1 MQITFVQSGVPRP
14 VSVLDEYVRV
24 TSGIDSAD
32 GPKADE
38 TDGEVRK
45 ARDTAVSER
54 RFRFL
59 VAGYAVS
66 SYGTFLNMVAL
77 NLFVYETTGRALAM
91 GLFMAVRLASGF
103 VAGLVVGGLLARFSA
118 KSIMLWANVAQG
130 AVMLVLILAP
140 DGLLTGA
147 LMAVSVVIGA
157 CGTLFMVALRSSIP
171 EMVGEDRRAWA
182 NSISITGRSLAMVAG
197 FASAGVVVSLVGY
210 TAAFLLDMATFVA
223 CAVTVALL
231 PIAGGKGADGKAA
244 DGKKASGKGTAGGG
258 ADGNGADGAA
268 SEGSGA
274 EKDASGVSS
283 AKGGR
288 RWRPVA
294 FLALAAAPGMGL
306 MVALRGV
313 DSFGSSSHNA
323 ALPIYSTSLDASNP
337 AVFVSAFW
345 CVWALGNIGAQ
356 QVIQRYAQ
364 RTGRS
369 VGALGFGYG
378 TVVMSA
384 AFIAAFAGFPLAVT
398 AVIALI
404 AGAADGLTE
413 VAYTSHLQTL
423 PATLRGHAFGLSATF
438 ENLGFGVGMILVAA
452 ALDRFSPL
460 AVVGWS
466 HGAAVV
472 GAVVFLLRVAG
483 VRRAARGRTGL
494 REEEAVEGRPDRGD
508 RDGAEVSRG

>member
-1 MQITFVQSGVPRP
+1 M
-14 VSVLDEYVRV
+14 
-24 TSGIDSAD
+24 TSGIDNAD
-32 GPKADE
+32 GPKTDEAD
-38 TDGEVRK
+38 GGARK
-45 ARDTAVSER
+45 DRDTAVSER

-118 KSIMLWANVAQG
+118 KSIMLWANVGQG

-182 NSISITGRSLAMVAG
+182 NSLSITGRSLAMVAG

-210 TAAFLLDMATFVA
+210 TAAFLVDMATFVA

-231 PIAGGKGADGKAA
+231 PIAGGRGAGGSGAAKGADGRAA
-244 DGKKASGKGTAGGG
+244 DGAG
-258 ADGNGADGAA
+258 
-268 SEGSGA
+268 
-274 EKDASGVSS
+274 KDAPGAPS

-288 RWRPVA
+288 RRRPVA

-313 DSFGSSSHNA
+313 DAFGSSSHNA

-466 HGAAVV
+466 HGAAIVV
-472 GAVVFLLRVAG
+472 AVVFLLRVAG
-483 VRRAARGRTGL
+483 VRRAERAGRAGL
-494 REEEAVEGRPDRGD
+494 RKEEAVEGRPDRGD
-508 RDGAEVSRG
+508 RDGAEVSGG

>member
-1 MQITFVQSGVPRP
+1 
-14 VSVLDEYVRV
+14 
-24 TSGIDSAD
+24 
-32 GPKADE
+32 
-38 TDGEVRK
+38 
-45 ARDTAVSER
+45 
-54 RFRFL
+54 
-59 VAGYAVS
+59 
-66 SYGTFLNMVAL
+66 MVAL
-77 NLFVYETTGRALAM
+77 NLFVYEMTGRALAM

-118 KSIMLWANVAQG
+118 KSIMLWANVGQG

-140 DGLLTGA
+140 DSLVTGA

-182 NSISITGRSLAMVAG
+182 NSLSITGRSMAMVAG

-210 TAAFLLDMATFVA
+210 TAAFLLDMATFVV

-231 PIAGGKGADGKAA
+231 PIAGGKGAGSEA
-244 DGKKASGKGTAGGG
+244 GASAGAGKGEKEAK
-258 ADGNGADGAA
+258 
-268 SEGSGA
+268 SGP
-274 EKDASGVSS
+274 
-283 AKGGR
+283 

-294 FLALAAAPGMGL
+294 FLALAAAPGLGL

-313 DSFGSSSHNA
+313 DAFGSSSHNA

-356 QVIQRYAQ
+356 QVIQRYTQ
-364 RTGRS
+364 RTGKT

-466 HGAAVV
+466 HGAAIVV
-472 GAVVFLLRVAG
+472 AVVFLLRVAAL
-483 VRRAARGRTGL
+483 RRAEPAGPMGPAGGAGRAGL
-494 REEEAVEGRPDRGD
+494 RKEEAVEGRPDRGD

>member
-1 MQITFVQSGVPRP
+1 MG
-14 VSVLDEYVRV
+14 
-24 TSGIDSAD
+24 SAD

-38 TDGEVRK
+38 TDGDARK

-118 KSIMLWANVAQG
+118 KSIMLWANVGQG

-140 DGLLTGA
+140 DGMLTGA

-182 NSISITGRSLAMVAG
+182 NSLSITGRSLAMVAG

-210 TAAFLLDMATFVA
+210 TAAFLVDMATFVA

-231 PIAGGKGADGKAA
+231 PIAGGKGAGGKGAGGKEA
-244 DGKKASGKGTAGGG
+244 DGSAPEAAEGSKGSGSSG
-258 ADGNGADGAA
+258 
-268 SEGSGA
+268 GSGA
-274 EKDASGVSS
+274 GQDASA
-283 AKGGR
+283 AKSGR

-313 DSFGSSSHNA
+313 DAFGSSSHNA

-466 HGAAVV
+466 HGAAIVV
-472 GAVVFLLRVAG
+472 AVVFLLRVAG
-483 VRRAARGRTGL
+483 VRRAERTGRAGL
-494 REEEAVEGRPDRGD
+494 RKEEVVEGRPDRGD
-508 RDGAEVSRG
+508 RDGAEVSGG

>member
-1 MQITFVQSGVPRP
+1 M
-14 VSVLDEYVRV
+14 DN
-24 TSGIDSAD
+24 AD
-32 GPKADE
+32 GPKTDEAD
-38 TDGEVRK
+38 GGARK
-45 ARDTAVSER
+45 DRDTAVSER

-118 KSIMLWANVAQG
+118 KSIMLWANVGQG

-182 NSISITGRSLAMVAG
+182 NSLSITGRSLAMVAG

-210 TAAFLLDMATFVA
+210 TAAFLVDMATFVA

-231 PIAGGKGADGKAA
+231 PIAGGKGAGGSGAAKGADGRAA
-244 DGKKASGKGTAGGG
+244 DGAG
-258 ADGNGADGAA
+258 
-268 SEGSGA
+268 
-274 EKDASGVSS
+274 KDAPGAPS
-283 AKGGR
+283 AKGR
-288 RWRPVA
+288 RLRRPVA

-313 DSFGSSSHNA
+313 DAFGSSSHNA

-466 HGAAVV
+466 HGAAIVV
-472 GAVVFLLRVAG
+472 AVVFLLRVAG
-483 VRRAARGRTGL
+483 VRRAERAGRAGL
-494 REEEAVEGRPDRGD
+494 RKEEAVEGRPDRGD
-508 RDGAEVSRG
+508 RDGAEVSGG

>member
-1 MQITFVQSGVPRP
+1 MG
-14 VSVLDEYVRV
+14 
-24 TSGIDSAD
+24 SAD
-32 GPKADE
+32 GPTADE
-38 TDGEVRK
+38 PDGGSRK
-45 ARDTAVSER
+45 TRDNAVSER

-118 KSIMLWANVAQG
+118 KSIMLWANVGQG

-140 DGLLTGA
+140 DSLVTGA
-147 LMAVSVVIGA
+147 LTAVSVVIGA

-182 NSISITGRSLAMVAG
+182 NSLSITGRSMAMVAG

-210 TAAFLLDMATFVA
+210 TAAFLLDMATFVV

-231 PIAGGKGADGKAA
+231 PIAGGKGAGSAA
-244 DGKKASGKGTAGGG
+244 GAFGAGKGGKEAK
-258 ADGNGADGAA
+258 
-268 SEGSGA
+268 SGP
-274 EKDASGVSS
+274 
-283 AKGGR
+283 

-294 FLALAAAPGMGL
+294 FLALAAAPGLGL

-313 DSFGSSSHNA
+313 DAFGSSSHNA
-323 ALPIYSTSLDASNP
+323 ALPVYSASLDASNP

-356 QVIQRYAQ
+356 QVIQRYTQ
-364 RTGRS
+364 RTGRT
-369 VGALGFGYG
+369 VGTLGFGYG

-404 AGAADGLTE
+404 AGGADGLTE

-466 HGAAVV
+466 HGAAIVV
-472 GAVVFLLRVAG
+472 AVVFLLRVAAL
-483 VRRAARGRTGL
+483 RRAEPAGPMGCGGGAGRAGL
-494 REEEAVEGRPDRGD
+494 RKEEAVERRPDRGD
-508 RDGAEVSRG
+508 RDGAEVSGG

>member
-14 VSVLDEYVRV
+14 ASVLDEYVRV
-24 TSGIDSAD
+24 TSGMGSAD

-38 TDGEVRK
+38 TDGDARK

-118 KSIMLWANVAQG
+118 KSIMLWANVGQG

-140 DGLLTGA
+140 DGMLTGA

-182 NSISITGRSLAMVAG
+182 NSLSITGRSLAMVAG

-210 TAAFLLDMATFVA
+210 TAAFLVDMATFVA

-231 PIAGGKGADGKAA
+231 PIAGGKGAGGSAPEAA
-244 DGKKASGKGTAGGG
+244 
-258 ADGNGADGAA
+258 
-268 SEGSGA
+268 EGSGGSGA
-274 EKDASGVSS
+274 GKDASA
-283 AKGGR
+283 AKSGR

-294 FLALAAAPGMGL
+294 FLALAAAPAMGL

-313 DSFGSSSHNA
+313 DAFGSSSHNA

-466 HGAAVV
+466 HGAAIVV
-472 GAVVFLLRVAG
+472 AVVFLLRVAG
-483 VRRAARGRTGL
+483 VRRAERTGRAGL
-494 REEEAVEGRPDRGD
+494 RKEEAVEGRPDRGD
-508 RDGAEVSRG
+508 RDGAEVSGG

>member
-1 MQITFVQSGVPRP
+1 MG
-14 VSVLDEYVRV
+14 
-24 TSGIDSAD
+24 SAD
-32 GPKADE
+32 GPRADE
-38 TDGEVRK
+38 ADGGSRK
-45 ARDTAVSER
+45 SGEAREARDTAVSER

-118 KSIMLWANVAQG
+118 KSIMLWANVGQG

-182 NSISITGRSLAMVAG
+182 NSLSITGRSLAMVAG

-210 TAAFLLDMATFVA
+210 TAAFVVDMATFVA

-231 PIAGGKGADGKAA
+231 PIAGGKGAGAA
-244 DGKKASGKGTAGGG
+244 KGAEAEG
-258 ADGNGADGAA
+258 ADGTAA
-268 SEGSGA
+268 EGSGDQKA
-274 EKDASGVSS
+274 ASGAAS

-313 DSFGSSSHNA
+313 DAFGSSSHNA

-466 HGAAVV
+466 HGAAIVV
-472 GAVVFLLRVAG
+472 AVVFLLRVAG
-483 VRRAARGRTGL
+483 VRRAERGGRAGRAGL
-494 REEEAVEGRPDRGD
+494 RKEEAVEGRPDRGD
-508 RDGAEVSRG
+508 RDGAEVSGG

>member
-1 MQITFVQSGVPRP
+1 MG
-14 VSVLDEYVRV
+14 
-24 TSGIDSAD
+24 SAD

-38 TDGEVRK
+38 TDGGSRK
-45 ARDTAVSER
+45 SREARETAVAER

-77 NLFVYETTGRALAM
+77 NLFVYETTGRAVAM

-103 VAGLVVGGLLARFSA
+103 VAGLVVGGLLARFRA
-118 KSIMLWANVAQG
+118 KSIMLWANVGQG

-140 DGLLTGA
+140 DGMLTGA

-182 NSISITGRSLAMVAG
+182 NSLSITGRSLAMVAG

-210 TAAFLLDMATFVA
+210 TAAFLVDMATFVA

-231 PIAGGKGADGKAA
+231 PIAGGRG
-244 DGKKASGKGTAGGG
+244 AGGS
-258 ADGNGADGAA
+258 APKD
-268 SEGSGA
+268 SEGSEGSESSVGSGA
-274 EKDASGVSS
+274 GKDASA
-283 AKGGR
+283 AKSGR

-313 DSFGSSSHNA
+313 DAFGSSSHNA

-356 QVIQRYAQ
+356 QVIQRYAR

-423 PATLRGHAFGLSATF
+423 PATLRGHAFGVSATF

-466 HGAAVV
+466 HGAAIVV
-472 GAVVFLLRVAG
+472 AVVFLLRVAG
-483 VRRAARGRTGL
+483 VRRAERTGL
-494 REEEAVEGRPDRGD
+494 RKEEAVEGRPDRGD

>member
-1 MQITFVQSGVPRP
+1 
-14 VSVLDEYVRV
+14 
-24 TSGIDSAD
+24 
-32 GPKADE
+32 
-38 TDGEVRK
+38 
-45 ARDTAVSER
+45 
-54 RFRFL
+54 
-59 VAGYAVS
+59 
-66 SYGTFLNMVAL
+66 MVAL

-91 GLFMAVRLASGF
+91 GLFMAVRLGSGF
-103 VAGLVVGGLLARFSA
+103 VAGLVVGALLARFSA
-118 KSIMLWANVAQG
+118 KSIMLWANVGQG
-130 AVMLVLILAP
+130 GVMLLLILAP
-140 DGLLTGA
+140 ESLVTGA

-182 NSISITGRSLAMVAG
+182 NSLSITGRSLAMVAG

-210 TAAFLLDMATFVA
+210 TAAFLLDMATFVI

-231 PIAGGKGADGKAA
+231 PIAGGGKGSGTDAGKPE
-244 DGKKASGKGTAGGG
+244 KAEKSGKGGP
-258 ADGNGADGAA
+258 
-268 SEGSGA
+268 
-274 EKDASGVSS
+274 
-283 AKGGR
+283 

-294 FLALAAAPGMGL
+294 FLALAAAPGLGL

-313 DSFGSSSHNA
+313 DAFGSASHNA

-356 QVIQRYAQ
+356 QVIQRYTQ
-364 RTGRS
+364 RTGKT

-466 HGAAVV
+466 HGAAIVV
-472 GAVVFLLRVAG
+472 AVVFLLRVAAL
-483 VRRAARGRTGL
+483 RRAEPAGPSGRAGGAGQAGL
-494 REEEAVEGRPDRGD
+494 RKEEAVEGRPDRGD

>member
-1 MQITFVQSGVPRP
+1 M
-14 VSVLDEYVRV
+14 E
-24 TSGIDSAD
+24 SAD
-32 GPKADE
+32 GPTADE
-38 TDGEVRK
+38 PDDGSRK

-91 GLFMAVRLASGF
+91 GLFMAVRLGSGF
-103 VAGLVVGGLLARFSA
+103 VAGLAVGALLARFSA
-118 KSIMLWANVAQG
+118 KSIMLWANVGQG
-130 AVMLVLILAP
+130 GVMLLLILAP
-140 DGLLTGA
+140 ESLVTGA

-182 NSISITGRSLAMVAG
+182 NSLSITGRSLAMVAG

-210 TAAFLLDMATFVA
+210 TAAFLLDMATFVI

-231 PIAGGKGADGKAA
+231 PIAGGGKGSGTDAGKPEKAGKAEQ
-244 DGKKASGKGTAGGG
+244 GGKGGP
-258 ADGNGADGAA
+258 
-268 SEGSGA
+268 
-274 EKDASGVSS
+274 
-283 AKGGR
+283 

-294 FLALAAAPGMGL
+294 FLALAAAPGLGL

-313 DSFGSSSHNA
+313 DAFGSASHNA

-356 QVIQRYAQ
+356 QVIQRYTQ
-364 RTGRS
+364 RTGKT

-466 HGAAVV
+466 HGAAIVV
-472 GAVVFLLRVAG
+472 AVVFLLRVAAL
-483 VRRAARGRTGL
+483 RRAEPAGPSGRAGGAGQAGL
-494 REEEAVEGRPDRGD
+494 RKEEAVEGRPDRGD

>member
-1 MQITFVQSGVPRP
+1 M
-14 VSVLDEYVRV
+14 
-24 TSGIDSAD
+24 
-32 GPKADE
+32 
-38 TDGEVRK
+38 
-45 ARDTAVSER
+45 
-54 RFRFL
+54 
-59 VAGYAVS
+59 S

-118 KSIMLWANVAQG
+118 KSIMLWANVGQG
-130 AVMLVLILAP
+130 SVMLVLILAP
-140 DGLLTGA
+140 ESLVTGA

-182 NSISITGRSLAMVAG
+182 NSLSITGRSLAMVAG

-210 TAAFLLDMATFVA
+210 TAAFLLDMATFVV

-231 PIAGGKGADGKAA
+231 PIAGGKGAASAVGAPAAEKAGKSE
-244 DGKKASGKGTAGGG
+244 KAQRSGKGGP
-258 ADGNGADGAA
+258 
-268 SEGSGA
+268 
-274 EKDASGVSS
+274 
-283 AKGGR
+283 
-288 RWRPVA
+288 RWGPVA
-294 FLALAAAPGMGL
+294 FLALAAAPGLGL

-313 DSFGSSSHNA
+313 DAFGSSSHNA

-466 HGAAVV
+466 HGAAIVV
-472 GAVVFLLRVAG
+472 AVVFLLRVAG
-483 VRRAARGRTGL
+483 LRRAERTGRAGL
-494 REEEAVEGRPDRGD
+494 RKEEAVEGRPDRGD

>member
-14 VSVLDEYVRV
+14 ASVLDEYVRV
-24 TSGIDSAD
+24 TSGMGSAD

-38 TDGEVRK
+38 TDGDARK

-118 KSIMLWANVAQG
+118 KSIMLWANVGQG

-140 DGLLTGA
+140 DGMLTGA

-182 NSISITGRSLAMVAG
+182 NSLSITGRSLAMVAG

-210 TAAFLLDMATFVA
+210 TAAFLVDMATFVA

-231 PIAGGKGADGKAA
+231 PIAGGKGAGGSAPEATEAA
-244 DGKKASGKGTAGGG
+244 
-258 ADGNGADGAA
+258 
-268 SEGSGA
+268 EGSGSSGGSGGSGA
-274 EKDASGVSS
+274 GKSASA
-283 AKGGR
+283 AKSGR

-313 DSFGSSSHNA
+313 DAFGSSSHNA

-466 HGAAVV
+466 HGAAIVV
-472 GAVVFLLRVAG
+472 AVVFLLRVAG
-483 VRRAARGRTGL
+483 VRRAERTGRAGL
-494 REEEAVEGRPDRGD
+494 RKEEAVEGRPDRGD
-508 RDGAEVSRG
+508 RDGAEVSGG

>member
-1 MQITFVQSGVPRP
+1 MQITFVQSAALRP
-14 VSVLDEYVRV
+14 APSLDEYVRV
-24 TSGIDSAD
+24 TSGIDEAD
-32 GPKADE
+32 GPKANEAGGGAGKD
-38 TDGEVRK
+38 
-45 ARDTAVSER
+45 RDTAVSER

-118 KSIMLWANVAQG
+118 KSIMLWANVGQG
-130 AVMLVLILAP
+130 SVMLVLILAP
-140 DGLLTGA
+140 ESLVTGA

-182 NSISITGRSLAMVAG
+182 NSLSITGRSLAMVAG

-210 TAAFLLDMATFVA
+210 TAAFLLDMATFVV
-223 CAVTVALL
+223 CAITVALL
-231 PIAGGKGADGKAA
+231 PIAGGKGATSAA
-244 DGKKASGKGTAGGG
+244 GASGTEKAGKG
-258 ADGNGADGAA
+258 
-268 SEGSGA
+268 EKA
-274 EKDASGVSS
+274 EKSGP
-283 AKGGR
+283 

-294 FLALAAAPGMGL
+294 FLALAAAPGLGL

-313 DSFGSSSHNA
+313 DAFGSSSHNA

-452 ALDRFSPL
+452 ALDRFTPL

-466 HGAAVV
+466 HGAAIVV
-472 GAVVFLLRVAG
+472 AVVFLLRVAG
-483 VRRAARGRTGL
+483 LRRAERTGRVGL
-494 REEEAVEGRPDRGD
+494 RKEEAVEGRPDRGD

>member
-1 MQITFVQSGVPRP
+1 MT
-14 VSVLDEYVRV
+14 
-24 TSGIDSAD
+24 
-32 GPKADE
+32 
-38 TDGEVRK
+38 
-45 ARDTAVSER
+45 RDTAVSER

-118 KSIMLWANVAQG
+118 KSIMLWANVGQG
-130 AVMLVLILAP
+130 SVMLVLILAP
-140 DGLLTGA
+140 DSVVTGA

-182 NSISITGRSLAMVAG
+182 NSLSITGRSLAMVAG

-210 TAAFLLDMATFVA
+210 TAAFLLDMATFVI

-231 PIAGGKGADGKAA
+231 PIAGGKGAGSEA
-244 DGKKASGKGTAGGG
+244 GASGAGKGEKEAK
-258 ADGNGADGAA
+258 
-268 SEGSGA
+268 SGP
-274 EKDASGVSS
+274 
-283 AKGGR
+283 

-294 FLALAAAPGMGL
+294 FLALAAAPGLGL

-313 DSFGSSSHNA
+313 DAFGSSSHNA

-356 QVIQRYAQ
+356 QVIQRYTQ
-364 RTGRS
+364 RTGRT

-466 HGAAVV
+466 HGAAIVV
-472 GAVVFLLRVAG
+472 AVVFLLRVAAL
-483 VRRAARGRTGL
+483 RRAEPAGPMGRAGGAERVGL
-494 REEEAVEGRPDRGD
+494 RKEEAVEGRPDRGD

>member
-1 MQITFVQSGVPRP
+1 
-14 VSVLDEYVRV
+14 
-24 TSGIDSAD
+24 
-32 GPKADE
+32 
-38 TDGEVRK
+38 
-45 ARDTAVSER
+45 
-54 RFRFL
+54 
-59 VAGYAVS
+59 
-66 SYGTFLNMVAL
+66 MVAL

-118 KSIMLWANVAQG
+118 KSVMLWANIGQG
-130 AVMLVLILAP
+130 AVMLLLVLAP

-182 NSISITGRSLAMVAG
+182 NSLSITGRSLAMVAG
-197 FASAGVVVSLVGY
+197 FASAGVVVTLVGY
-210 TAAFLLDMATFVA
+210 TAAFLVDMATFVI

-231 PIAGGKGADGKAA
+231 PIAGGRGAGGTAADDGAAA
-244 DGKKASGKGTAGGG
+244 DGAMGGTAGEG
-258 ADGNGADGAA
+258 A
-268 SEGSGA
+268 GA
-274 EKDASGVSS
+274 EEVR
-283 AKGGR
+283 GGR

-294 FLALAAAPGMGL
+294 FLALAAAPGLGL

-313 DSFGSSSHNA
+313 DAFGSSSHNA
-323 ALPIYSTSLDASNP
+323 ALPIYSASLDASDP

-384 AFIAAFAGFPLAVT
+384 AFIAVFAGFPLAVT
-398 AVIALI
+398 AVIALV

-413 VAYTSHLQTL
+413 VSYTSHLQTL
-423 PATLRGHAFGLSATF
+423 PAGLRAHAFGLSATL

-460 AVVGWS
+460 VVVGWS
-466 HGAAVV
+466 HGAAIVV
-472 GAVVFLLRVAG
+472 AAVFLLRVAAL
-483 VRRAARGRTGL
+483 RRAGRTEGAGRAGL
-494 REEEAVEGRPDRGD
+494 RKGEAVEGRPDRGD
-508 RDGAEVSRG
+508 RDGAEVSGG

>member
-14 VSVLDEYVRV
+14 ASVLDEYVRV
-24 TSGIDSAD
+24 TSGMGSAD

-38 TDGEVRK
+38 TDGDARK

-118 KSIMLWANVAQG
+118 KSIMLWANVGQG

-140 DGLLTGA
+140 DGMLTGA

-182 NSISITGRSLAMVAG
+182 NSLSITGRSLAMVAG

-210 TAAFLLDMATFVA
+210 TAAFLVDMATFVA

-231 PIAGGKGADGKAA
+231 PIAGGKGAGGSAPEAA
-244 DGKKASGKGTAGGG
+244 EAAEAAEGSKGSGSSG
-258 ADGNGADGAA
+258 
-268 SEGSGA
+268 GSGA
-274 EKDASGVSS
+274 GQDASA
-283 AKGGR
+283 AKSGR

-313 DSFGSSSHNA
+313 DAFGSSSHNA

-466 HGAAVV
+466 HGAAIVV
-472 GAVVFLLRVAG
+472 AVVFLLRVAG
-483 VRRAARGRTGL
+483 VRRAERTGRAGL
-494 REEEAVEGRPDRGD
+494 RKEEAVEGRPDRGD
-508 RDGAEVSRG
+508 RDGAEVSGG

>member
-1 MQITFVQSGVPRP
+1 MQITFVQSGVSRP
-14 VSVLDEYVRV
+14 APALDEYERV
-24 TSGIDSAD
+24 TSGIESAD
-32 GPKADE
+32 GPTADE
-38 TDGEVRK
+38 PDDGSRK

-91 GLFMAVRLASGF
+91 GLFMAVRLGSGF
-103 VAGLVVGGLLARFSA
+103 VAGLVVGALLARFSA
-118 KSIMLWANVAQG
+118 KSIMLWANVGQG
-130 AVMLVLILAP
+130 GVMLLLILAP
-140 DGLLTGA
+140 ESLVTGA

-182 NSISITGRSLAMVAG
+182 NSLSITGRSLAMVAG

-210 TAAFLLDMATFVA
+210 TAAFLLDMATFVI

-231 PIAGGKGADGKAA
+231 PIAGGGKGSGTDAGKPEKAGKAEQ
-244 DGKKASGKGTAGGG
+244 GGKGGP
-258 ADGNGADGAA
+258 
-268 SEGSGA
+268 
-274 EKDASGVSS
+274 
-283 AKGGR
+283 

-294 FLALAAAPGMGL
+294 FLALAAAPGLGL

-313 DSFGSSSHNA
+313 DAFGSASHNA

-356 QVIQRYAQ
+356 QVIQRYTQ
-364 RTGRS
+364 RTGKT

-452 ALDRFSPL
+452 ALDQFSPL

-466 HGAAVV
+466 HGAAIVV
-472 GAVVFLLRVAG
+472 AVVFLLRVAAL
-483 VRRAARGRTGL
+483 RRAEPAGPSGRAGGAGQAGL
-494 REEEAVEGRPDRGD
+494 RKEEAVEGRPDRGD

>member
-1 MQITFVQSGVPRP
+1 M
-14 VSVLDEYVRV
+14 
-24 TSGIDSAD
+24 TSGTGSAD
-32 GPKADE
+32 GSKADE
-38 TDGEVRK
+38 TDGDTRK

-118 KSIMLWANVAQG
+118 KSIMLWANVGQG

-140 DGLLTGA
+140 DGMLTGA

-182 NSISITGRSLAMVAG
+182 NSLSITGRSLAMVAG

-210 TAAFLLDMATFVA
+210 TAAFLVDMATFVA

-231 PIAGGKGADGKAA
+231 PIAGGKGA
-244 DGKKASGKGTAGGG
+244 GGSAPEAPEG
-258 ADGNGADGAA
+258 
-268 SEGSGA
+268 SEGSERSGDSGA
-274 EKDASGVSS
+274 GKGASA
-283 AKGGR
+283 AKSGR
-288 RWRPVA
+288 RRRPVA

-313 DSFGSSSHNA
+313 DAFGSSSHNA

-466 HGAAVV
+466 HGAAIVV
-472 GAVVFLLRVAG
+472 AVVFLLRVAG
-483 VRRAARGRTGL
+483 VRRAERTGL
-494 REEEAVEGRPDRGD
+494 RKEEAVEGRPDRGD

>member
-1 MQITFVQSGVPRP
+1 MG
-14 VSVLDEYVRV
+14 
-24 TSGIDSAD
+24 SAD

-38 TDGEVRK
+38 TDGDARK

-118 KSIMLWANVAQG
+118 KSIMLWANVGQG

-140 DGLLTGA
+140 DGMLTGA

-182 NSISITGRSLAMVAG
+182 NSLSITGRSLAMVAG

-210 TAAFLLDMATFVA
+210 TAAFLVDMATFVA

-231 PIAGGKGADGKAA
+231 PIAGGKGAGGSAPEAA
-244 DGKKASGKGTAGGG
+244 
-258 ADGNGADGAA
+258 
-268 SEGSGA
+268 EGSGSSGGSGGSGA
-274 EKDASGVSS
+274 GKDASA
-283 AKGGR
+283 AKSGR

-294 FLALAAAPGMGL
+294 FLALAAAPAMGL

-313 DSFGSSSHNA
+313 DAFGSSSHNA

-466 HGAAVV
+466 HGAAIVV
-472 GAVVFLLRVAG
+472 AVVFLLRVAG
-483 VRRAARGRTGL
+483 VRRAERTGRAGL
-494 REEEAVEGRPDRGD
+494 RKEEAVEGRPDRGD
-508 RDGAEVSRG
+508 RDGAEVSGG

>member
-1 MQITFVQSGVPRP
+1 M
-14 VSVLDEYVRV
+14 
-24 TSGIDSAD
+24 TSGTGSAD
-32 GPKADE
+32 GSKADE
-38 TDGEVRK
+38 TDGDTRK

-118 KSIMLWANVAQG
+118 KSIMLWANVGQG

-140 DGLLTGA
+140 DGMLTGA

-182 NSISITGRSLAMVAG
+182 NSLSITGRSLAMVAG

-210 TAAFLLDMATFVA
+210 TAAFLVDMATFVA

-231 PIAGGKGADGKAA
+231 PIAGGKGA
-244 DGKKASGKGTAGGG
+244 GGS
-258 ADGNGADGAA
+258 AP
-268 SEGSGA
+268 EGSERSERSGDSGA
-274 EKDASGVSS
+274 GKDASA
-283 AKGGR
+283 AKSGR
-288 RWRPVA
+288 RRRPVA

-313 DSFGSSSHNA
+313 DAFGSSSHNA

-466 HGAAVV
+466 HGAAIVV
-472 GAVVFLLRVAG
+472 AVVFLLRVAG
-483 VRRAARGRTGL
+483 VRRAERTGL
-494 REEEAVEGRPDRGD
+494 RKEEAVEGRPDRGD

>member
-1 MQITFVQSGVPRP
+1 MG
-14 VSVLDEYVRV
+14 
-24 TSGIDSAD
+24 SAD
-32 GPKADE
+32 GPTADE
-38 TDGEVRK
+38 PDDGSRK
-45 ARDTAVSER
+45 TRDTAVSER

-118 KSIMLWANVAQG
+118 KSIMLWANVGQG
-130 AVMLVLILAP
+130 GVMLLLILAP
-140 DGLLTGA
+140 ESLVTGA

-182 NSISITGRSLAMVAG
+182 NSLSITGRSLAMVAG

-210 TAAFLLDMATFVA
+210 TAAFLLDMATFVI

-231 PIAGGKGADGKAA
+231 PIAGGKGAGTAAGAGASGAGKSE
-244 DGKKASGKGTAGGG
+244 KKAGEGGKSGP
-258 ADGNGADGAA
+258 
-268 SEGSGA
+268 
-274 EKDASGVSS
+274 
-283 AKGGR
+283 

-294 FLALAAAPGMGL
+294 FLALAAAPGLGL

-313 DSFGSSSHNA
+313 DAFGSSSHNA

-356 QVIQRYAQ
+356 QVIQRYTQ
-364 RTGRS
+364 RTGKT

-384 AFIAAFAGFPLAVT
+384 AFIAAFAGFPLGVT

-466 HGAAVV
+466 HGAAIVV
-472 GAVVFLLRVAG
+472 AVVFLLRVAAL
-483 VRRAARGRTGL
+483 RRAEPAGPMGRAGAERVGL
-494 REEEAVEGRPDRGD
+494 RKEEAVEGRPDRGD